1 MLEDRPPRQR
11 WPRSQ
16 RFSLSET
23 GRAAEAAYRS
33 TIVAARSKEAEE
45 GRVGYDA
52 ARAAWATEH
61 GIEADDGLYL
71 CELSSGPMTLQQL
84 AEALETCGKTRDEAR
99 PALGRIFDAGLIV
112 ADPVATPP
120 SRY

>member
-23 GRAAEAAYRS
+23 GCAAEAAYRA
-33 TIVAARSKEAEE
+33 TIVAARSQE
-45 GRVGYDA
+45 GRASYDA
-52 ARAAWATEH
+52 ARTAWATSH

-71 CELSSGPMTLQQL
+71 CELSSGPKTLQQL
-84 AEALETCGKTRDEAR
+84 AEALETCGKTRDDAR
-99 PALGRIFDAGLIV
+99 PALGRIFDAGLIM
-112 ADPVATPP
+112 ADALTPPP
-120 SRY
+120 SRQ

>member
-23 GRAAEAAYRS
+23 GRAAEAAYRA
-33 TIVAARSKEAEE
+33 TIVAARAQE
-45 GRVGYDA
+45 GRASYDA
-52 ARAAWATEH
+52 ARTAWATAH
-61 GIEADDGLYL
+61 GIEPDDGLYL
-71 CELSSGPMTLQQL
+71 GELASGPKTLQQL
-84 AEALETCGKTRDEAR
+84 AEALETCGKTRDDAR

-112 ADPVATPP
+112 ADPAPAAP